1 MSKYIRQL
9 RYYKENDER
18 NYPQNEKE
26 GYISTNQLANPQFF
40 SQYMPITQIG
50 IQTLPGT
57 KFYLNDISYVLPN
70 DIVMNGFEEFILDY
84 INSRNYIE
92 IRENRLK
99 KKLAKEKELDLIL
112 AETIR
117 RMLASDKQTSKEE
130 MMNK

>member
-1 MSKYIRQL
+1 MQS
-9 RYYKENDER
+9 YKDNPFWLKSPKEAFEFLL
-18 NYPQNEKE
+18 NEIKKD
-26 GYISTNQLANPQFF
+26 
-40 SQYMPITQIG
+40 
-50 IQTLPGT
+50 

-70 DIVMNGFEEFILDY
+70 DIIMNGFEEFILDY